1 MVLSPLT
8 KVHTRDSK
16 KLKLIQLNGQLRSS
30 GSSSIR
36 LDVLDERNV
45 VPLEHDPAEGA
56 PVLLLDVVLL
66 GFVQHQVHVL
76 VESDCKRN
84 PIRIRTLFILS
95 FLGTGSV

>member
-1 MVLSPLT
+1 MV
-8 KVHTRDSK
+8 
-16 KLKLIQLNGQLRSS
+16 SS
-30 GSSSIR
+30 VPASIR

-84 PIRIRTLFILS
+84 SMRIRTLFT
-95 FLGTGSV
+95 FLPPGTGSI